1 MSDCATVIYLPC
13 RSTIR
18 PTHFVPLPLELAS
31 EIEERTR
38 SSQIRVVHLST
49 VAQFAAAAVSGHEAT
64 SWPKRCQIVSF
75 LCSFSDYAY
84 YEYFIFLFH
93 EELTTWNVV

>member
-1 MSDCATVIYLPC
+1 MSDCATAIFLPC

-18 PTHFVPLPLELAS
+18 RTHFVPLPLELAS

-38 SSQIRVVHLST
+38 SSRIRVVRLST
-49 VAQFAAAAVSGHEAT
+49 VAWLAAAVVSGHEAT

-75 LCSFSDYAY
+75 LCSFFDYAY
-84 YEYFIFLFH
+84 HECFIFLF
-93 EELTTWNVV
+93 